1 MLTDQT
7 IEEMEAGLSDAHN
20 MSANTAAK
28 AEDMAKKL
36 SVRSKE
42 LGRAQDRAEQA
53 HNKLETVTEKLRKAD
68 IKVVNYH
75 LVYDLVHH
83 FDFFQMASLQF
94 NLEDRSRM
102 DSKYKKQI
110 MNLQAKI
117 KNEDERSARDE
128 ELLEKL
134 NHKKEHIIELRKKKD
149 EEKSKKKKK

>member
-1 MLTDQT
+1 
-7 IEEMEAGLSDAHN
+7 
-20 MSANTAAK
+20 
-28 AEDMAKKL
+28 
-36 SVRSKE
+36 
-42 LGRAQDRAEQA
+42 
-53 HNKLETVTEKLRKAD
+53 
-68 IKVVNYH
+68 
-75 LVYDLVHH
+75 
-83 FDFFQMASLQF
+83 
-94 NLEDRSRM
+94 M